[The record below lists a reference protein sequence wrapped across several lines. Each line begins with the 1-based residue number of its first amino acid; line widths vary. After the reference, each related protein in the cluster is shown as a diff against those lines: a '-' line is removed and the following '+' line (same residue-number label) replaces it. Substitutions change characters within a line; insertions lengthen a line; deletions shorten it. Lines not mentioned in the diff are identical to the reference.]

1 MAHGYI
7 TPTAVGEKNLF
18 KTIGQLLDRF
28 KEQGSENGP
37 PPATGSNLAIVEK
50 NGEAKVYKEP
60 RGTDVKV
67 QKQLDQGSGSLN
79 VVGGVLSNLMNRN
92 GSNNVSGGEQQS
104 TPGTKK
110 GGSFVNLNSKPINES
125 TFFKSAVVDGVNPL
139 TGEYYSPEERVATFK
154 KYRPAER
161 TTQGASGSSGGSG
174 ADIVAALSRNTA
186 AVMRMENAVREQTD
200 NDTALAIQE
209 INTSESM
216 FRKSLAAQKEAR
228 MEAGGDFSGN
238 ITPEAV
244 GARKG
249 GGFGGSGGILGGLG
263 KIIGGLGAL
272 KMIGRRGL
280 GRMGTRAAA
289 KFGGKGFAKASK
301 GLLKGAGKGI
311 GKGLLKGA
319 GKGLL
324 KGGLKM
330 GIKKIPLLGLVAGG
344 IFAAQR
350 AMSGDLTGAALE
362 LASGAASTLPG
373 AGTAASLGIDAALM
387 ARDATMPQMSGGGVT
402 TGPKSGYP
410 AIMHGTELTLS
421 GEAGGKTKDIGEK
434 LGEGQFLAYRR
445 NKKDYVKYQVE
456 GMDEFYGKKTYWG
469 SFFENIGTGIGNAFT
484 KFKETLSELFNNVT
498 TFLGNTLYNIFS
510 KVPLLK
516 RFITKPS
523 DVTEETTKTENDT
536 TAKEGESLN
545 LSNDDYKW
553 LSYAVSGEAGPGDD
567 RFAVAA
573 SILNRAARGDYGGD
587 LEKIIKAPGQYEA
600 YEKGMMSFSPEIQ
613 ELLSSPEGQKKI
625 IEKLRKLEGRTD
637 FKGQSELGN
646 RVAAEDPMFN
656 KLGNFFH
663 YDYQTGPNSVR
674 PEGYVM
680 PNYEQFINS
689 VPNSSG
695 GLDLAK
701 ASAEVASGDRK
712 NNGATNTIVMPSET
726 NGSKSGSSGIAMTT
740 NPAGGSEDQG
750 LSIYAAHLTLASV

>member
-7 TPTAVGEKNLF
+7 TPTAVGEKDLF

-28 KEQGSENGP
+28 KDQGSENGP

-67 QKQLDQGSGSLN
+67 QKQLDQGSGNLN

-228 MEAGGDFSGN
+228 MEAGGDFSSN

-244 GARKG
+244 GAAKG
-249 GGFGGSGGILGGLG
+249 GGGGGAGILGGLG

-410 AIMHGTELTLS
+410 AIMHGTEMTLS

-434 LGEGQFLAYRR
+434 LGEGQFL
-445 NKKDYVKYQVE
+445 
-456 GMDEFYGKKTYWG
+456 
-469 SFFENIGTGIGNAFT
+469 
-484 KFKETLSELFNNVT
+484 
-498 TFLGNTLYNIFS
+498 
-510 KVPLLK
+510 
-516 RFITKPS
+516 
-523 DVTEETTKTENDT
+523 
-536 TAKEGESLN
+536 SL
-545 LSNDDYKW
+545 
-553 LSYAVSGEAGPGDD
+553 
-567 RFAVAA
+567 
-573 SILNRAARGDYGGD
+573 IH
-587 LEKIIKAPGQYEA
+587 I
-600 YEKGMMSFSPEIQ
+600 
-613 ELLSSPEGQKKI
+613 
-625 IEKLRKLEGRTD
+625 
-637 FKGQSELGN
+637 
-646 RVAAEDPMFN
+646 
-656 KLGNFFH
+656 
-663 YDYQTGPNSVR
+663 
-674 PEGYVM
+674 
-680 PNYEQFINS
+680 
-689 VPNSSG
+689 
-695 GLDLAK
+695 
-701 ASAEVASGDRK
+701 
-712 NNGATNTIVMPSET
+712 
-726 NGSKSGSSGIAMTT
+726 
-740 NPAGGSEDQG
+740 
-750 LSIYAAHLTLASV
+750 